1 MRKNRS
7 FISGAS
13 CAGFALAVCFMA
25 GSLSD
30 ALAKDKNERVLL
42 WGDTHLHTKYSGDA
56 YALRN
61 WSVTPDDAYRFA
73 KGEPVA
79 HAFSKARM
87 QLKTPLDFLVVT
99 DHAEYMGVMQLVE
112 NNSEA
117 LAKTEIGKILF
128 KNRDDGNLRKSFVM
142 LASSLNNDKPEK
154 GLLTKDIRQPIW
166 DIITSSADRH
176 NEPGAFTALIGWEW
190 SSMPQGANLHRIIFT
205 PDNASLAQQYLPFS
219 SLSDNRPE
227 GLWNWLDKTSE
238 THNARFVAIPHN
250 SNISLGR
257 MFSDVKSDGTPID
270 AAYAEMRMK
279 WEPVVEMVQVK
290 GTSETHP
297 SLSPDDPFAGF
308 ELYEKVMDF
317 TRKIEGGTGV
327 RGNYARDALRRGLE
341 IEQTEGENPYKFGMI
356 GSTDSHTGMSTAEED
371 NFGGKY
377 PIDGIPSNKFDQE
390 LTPNAFGVDMNAQGL
405 AAIWADENTRDGVYD
420 AFRRKE
426 VYGTSGPRIQL
437 RFFGG
442 WSFSDADARAA
453 DLAKIGYQKGIPMGG
468 DLPPAPANK
477 APSFIIHA
485 AKDPVGANIE
495 RIQVVKGWV
504 DASGQ
509 SYERVYDVVLSD
521 ERVAKGAKITSPIR
535 STVSV
540 EHATYTND
548 VGAVQLS
555 AKWTDPDFDA
565 SQNAFYY
572 ARVLEI
578 KTPRHSVYDA
588 VAMQRKHPAQYDV
601 EIQERAYSSPIWYNS
616 ANR

>member
-1 MRKNRS
+1 MFESRS
-7 FISGAS
+7 FKMVAS
-13 CAGFALAVCFMA
+13 CASFALAICVMA
-25 GSLSD
+25 GGLNSAS
-30 ALAKDKNERVLL
+30 AKDKNERVLL

-128 KNRDDGNLRKSFVM
+128 KNRDDGDLRKSFVM

-154 GLLTKDIRQPIW
+154 GLLTKEIRQPIW
-166 DIITSSADRH
+166 DIITSAADRH
-176 NEPGAFTALIGWEW
+176 NDPGAFTALIGWEW
-190 SSMPQGANLHRIIFT
+190 SSLPQGANLHRIIFT
-205 PDNASLAQQYLPFS
+205 PDNAASAQQYLPFS

-227 GLWNWLDKTSE
+227 GLWNWLDKMSKSN
-238 THNARFVAIPHN
+238 NARFVAIPHN

-270 AAYAEMRMK
+270 AAYAQMRMK

-297 SLSPDDPFAGF
+297 SLSPEDPFAGF
-308 ELYEKVMDF
+308 ELYEKIMDF
-317 TRKIEGGTGV
+317 TRTIEGGSGV
-327 RGNYARDALRRGLE
+327 RGNYARDSLRRGLE
-341 IEQTEGENPYKFGMI
+341 IEQTAGENPYKFGMI
-356 GSTDSHTGMSTAEED
+356 GSTDSHTGLATAEED

-377 PIDGIPSNKFDQE
+377 PLDGIPSNKFDQE
-390 LTPNAFGVDMNAQGL
+390 LTPNAYGVDMNAQGL

-426 VYGTSGPRIQL
+426 VYATSGPRIQL

-442 WSFSDADARAA
+442 WSFSDADARSA
-453 DLAKIGYQKGIPMGG
+453 DLAKVGYQKGIPMGG

-485 AKDPVGANIE
+485 AKDPKGANIE

-521 ERVAKGAKITSPIR
+521 ERVAKGAQITSPIR

-540 EHATYTND
+540 EHATYTNE

-588 VAMQRKHPAQYDV
+588 VAMQRVHPEKYAG

-616 ANR
+616 AN

>member
-1 MRKNRS
+1 MRKIRS
-7 FISGAS
+7 FISGTS

-25 GSLSD
+25 GGLSD

-257 MFSDVKSDGTPID
+257 MFSDVKSDGTAID

-521 ERVAKGAKITSPIR
+521 ARVAKGAKITSPIR

>member
-1 MRKNRS
+1 MRKIRS
-7 FISGAS
+7 FISGTS

-25 GSLSD
+25 GGLSD

-317 TRKIEGGTGV
+317 TRKIVGGTGV

-521 ERVAKGAKITSPIR
+521 ARVAKGAKITSPIR

-555 AKWTDPDFDA
+555 AKWIDPDFDA

-588 VAMQRKHPAQYDV
+588 VAMQRKHPAKYDV

>member
-1 MRKNRS
+1 MFESRS
-7 FISGAS
+7 FKMVAS
-13 CAGFALAVCFMA
+13 CASFALAICVMA
-25 GSLSD
+25 GGLNSAS
-30 ALAKDKNERVLL
+30 AKDKNERVLL

-128 KNRDDGNLRKSFVM
+128 KNRDDGDLRKSFVM

-154 GLLTKDIRQPIW
+154 GLLTKEIRQPIW
-166 DIITSSADRH
+166 DIITSAADRH
-176 NEPGAFTALIGWEW
+176 NDPGAFTALIGWEW
-190 SSMPQGANLHRIIFT
+190 SSLPQGANLHRIIFT
-205 PDNASLAQQYLPFS
+205 PDNAASAQQYLPFS

-227 GLWNWLDKTSE
+227 GLWNWLDKMSKTN
-238 THNARFVAIPHN
+238 NARFVAIPHN

-270 AAYAEMRMK
+270 AAYAQMRMK

-297 SLSPDDPFAGF
+297 SLSPEDPFAGF
-308 ELYEKVMDF
+308 ELYEKIMDF
-317 TRKIEGGTGV
+317 TRKIEGGSGV

-341 IEQTEGENPYKFGMI
+341 IEQTAGENPYKFGMI

-377 PIDGIPSNKFDQE
+377 PLDGIPSNKFDQE
-390 LTPNAFGVDMNAQGL
+390 LTPNAYGVDMNAQGL

-426 VYGTSGPRIQL
+426 VYATSGPRIQL

-442 WSFSDADARAA
+442 WSFSDADARSA
-453 DLAKIGYQKGIPMGG
+453 DLAKVGYQKGIPMGG

-485 AKDPVGANIE
+485 AKDPKGANIE

-521 ERVAKGAKITSPIR
+521 ERVAKGAQITSPIR

-540 EHATYTND
+540 EHATYTNE

-588 VAMQRKHPAQYDV
+588 VAMQRVHPEKYAG

-616 ANR
+616 AN

>member
-7 FISGAS
+7 FINGAS

-257 MFSDVKSDGTPID
+257 MFSDVKSDGTAID

-521 ERVAKGAKITSPIR
+521 ARVAKGAKITSPIR

-588 VAMQRKHPAQYDV
+588 VAMQRKHPAKYDV

>member
-1 MRKNRS
+1 MFESRS
-7 FISGAS
+7 FKMVAS
-13 CAGFALAVCFMA
+13 CASFALAICVMA
-25 GSLSD
+25 SGLNSAS
-30 ALAKDKNERVLL
+30 AKDKNERVLL

-128 KNRDDGNLRKSFVM
+128 KNRDDGDLRKSFVL

-154 GLLTKDIRQPIW
+154 GLLTKEIRQPIW
-166 DIITSSADRH
+166 DIITSAADRH
-176 NEPGAFTALIGWEW
+176 NDPGAFTALIGWEW
-190 SSMPQGANLHRIIFT
+190 SSLPQGANLHRIIFT
-205 PDNASLAQQYLPFS
+205 PDNAASAQQYLPFS

-227 GLWNWLDKTSE
+227 GLWNWLDKMSKTN
-238 THNARFVAIPHN
+238 NARFVAIPHN

-270 AAYAEMRMK
+270 AAYAQMRMK

-297 SLSPDDPFAGF
+297 SLSPEDPFAGF

-317 TRKIEGGTGV
+317 TRKIEGGSGV
-327 RGNYARDALRRGLE
+327 RGNYARDSLRRGLE
-341 IEQTEGENPYKFGMI
+341 IEQTAGENPYKFGMI
-356 GSTDSHTGMSTAEED
+356 GSTDSHTGLATAEED

-377 PIDGIPSNKFDQE
+377 PLDGIPSNKFDQE
-390 LTPNAFGVDMNAQGL
+390 LTPNAYGVDMNAQGL

-426 VYGTSGPRIQL
+426 VYATSGPRIQL

-442 WSFSDADARAA
+442 WSFSDADARSA
-453 DLAKIGYQKGIPMGG
+453 DLAKVGYQKGIPMGG

-485 AKDPVGANIE
+485 AKDPKGANIE

-521 ERVAKGAKITSPIR
+521 ERVAKGAQITSPIR

-540 EHATYTND
+540 EHATYTNE

-588 VAMQRKHPAQYDV
+588 VAMQRVHPEKYAG

>member
-1 MRKNRS
+1 MVSHRFS
-7 FISGAS
+7 TGSVLCAALLLGAHFLS
-13 CAGFALAVCFMA
+13 AGFSQASAETK
-25 GSLSD
+25 S
-30 ALAKDKNERVLL
+30 NRVLL

-112 NNSEA
+112 NNSEE
-117 LAKTEIGKILF
+117 LARSEIGRILLE
-128 KNRDDGNLRKSFVM
+128 NRDKGELRKSFAL
-142 LASSLNNDKPEK
+142 LASSLNNDAPMKE
-154 GLLTKDIRQPIW
+154 LLTTEIRKPIW
-166 DIITSSADRH
+166 DIITSAADRH
-176 NEPGAFTALIGWEW
+176 NKPGTFTALIGWEW
-190 SSMPQGANLHRIIFT
+190 SSMPQGANLHRIVFT
-205 PDNASLAQQYLPFS
+205 PDDAKLAGQYLPFS
-219 SLSDNRPE
+219 SLADNRPE
-227 GLWNWLDKTSE
+227 GLWNWLDKTSAA
-238 THNARFVAIPHN
+238 HNARFVSIPHN

-257 MFSDVKSDGTPID
+257 MFSDVKSDGSPID
-270 AAYAEMRMK
+270 AAYAELRMK
-279 WEPVVEMVQVK
+279 WEPVIEMVQVK

-297 SLSPDDPFAGF
+297 KLSPEDPFAGF

-317 TRKIEGGTGV
+317 TRKVEGGTGV

-341 IEQTEGENPYKFGMI
+341 IEKTAGENPYKFGFI
-356 GSTDSHTGMSTAEED
+356 GATDMHTGMSSAEED

-377 PIDGIPSNKFDQE
+377 PIDGIPSMKFNQQ
-390 LTPNAFGVDMNAQGL
+390 LTPNAYGVDMSAQGL
-405 AAIWADENTRDGVYD
+405 AAIWADENTRDGVYE

-442 WSFSDADARAA
+442 WSFSENDAKSAA
-453 DLAKIGYQKGIPMGG
+453 FAERGYQKGVPMGG
-468 DLPPAPANK
+468 DLPPAPNNQ

-485 AKDPVGANIE
+485 AKDPIGANIE

-521 ERVAKGAKITSPIR
+521 QRAAKGALISQPIG
-535 STVSV
+535 STVDA

-555 AKWTDPDFDA
+555 AKWSDPDFNA
-565 SQNAFYY
+565 AENAFYY

-578 KTPRHSVYDA
+578 KTPRHSVFDA
-588 VAMQRKHPAQYDV
+588 VAMQTEHPSRYPT
-601 EIQERAYSSPIWYNS
+601 EIQERAYSSPIWYNPS
-616 ANR
+616 N

>member
-1 MRKNRS
+1 MRKIRS
-7 FISGAS
+7 FISGTS

-238 THNARFVAIPHN
+238 THKARFVAIPHN

>member
-1 MRKNRS
+1 MFESRS
-7 FISGAS
+7 FKMVAS
-13 CAGFALAVCFMA
+13 CASFALAICVMA
-25 GSLSD
+25 SGLNSAS
-30 ALAKDKNERVLL
+30 AKDKNERVLL

-128 KNRDDGNLRKSFVM
+128 KNRDDGDLRKSFVL

-154 GLLTKDIRQPIW
+154 GLLTKEIRQPIW
-166 DIITSSADRH
+166 DIITSAADRH
-176 NEPGAFTALIGWEW
+176 NDPGAFTALIGWEW
-190 SSMPQGANLHRIIFT
+190 SSLPQGANLHRIIFT
-205 PDNASLAQQYLPFS
+205 PDNAASAQQYLPFS

-227 GLWNWLDKTSE
+227 GLWNWLDKMSKTN
-238 THNARFVAIPHN
+238 NARFVAIPHN

-270 AAYAEMRMK
+270 AAYAQMRMK

-297 SLSPDDPFAGF
+297 SLSPEDPFAGF

-317 TRKIEGGTGV
+317 TRKIEGGSGV
-327 RGNYARDALRRGLE
+327 RGNYARDSLRRGLE
-341 IEQTEGENPYKFGMI
+341 IEQTAGENPYKFGMI
-356 GSTDSHTGMSTAEED
+356 GATDSHTGLATAEED

-377 PIDGIPSNKFDQE
+377 PLDGIPSNKFDQE
-390 LTPNAFGVDMNAQGL
+390 LTPNAYGVDMNAQGL

-426 VYGTSGPRIQL
+426 VYATSGPRIQL

-442 WSFSDADARAA
+442 WSFSDADARSA
-453 DLAKIGYQKGIPMGG
+453 DLAKVGYQKGIPMGG

-485 AKDPVGANIE
+485 AKDPKGANIE

-521 ERVAKGAKITSPIR
+521 ERVAKGAQITSPIR

-540 EHATYTND
+540 EHATYTNE

-588 VAMQRKHPAQYDV
+588 VAMQRVHPEKYAG

>member
-1 MRKNRS
+1 MFKTRS
-7 FISGAS
+7 FKMVAS
-13 CAGFALAVCFMA
+13 RASFAFAVCFMA
-25 GSLSD
+25 SGLSV
-30 ALAKDKNERVLL
+30 ALAKDKDERVLL

-61 WSVTPDDAYRFA
+61 SSVTPDDAYRFA

-128 KNRDDGNLRKSFVM
+128 KNRDDGDLRKSFVL
-142 LASSLNNDKPEK
+142 LASSLNNDEPIK
-154 GLLTKDIRQPIW
+154 GLLIQDIRQPIW
-166 DIITSSADRH
+166 DIITSAADRH
-176 NEPGAFTALIGWEW
+176 NEPGEFTALIGWEW

-205 PDNASLAQQYLPFS
+205 PDNATSAQQYLPFS

-227 GLWNWLDKTSE
+227 GLWNWLDKMSE
-238 THNARFVAIPHN
+238 KHNARFVAIPHN

-270 AAYAEMRMK
+270 DVYAQMRMK
-279 WEPVVEMVQVK
+279 WEPVVEMIQVK

-297 SLSPDDPFAGF
+297 SLSPEDPFAGF

-317 TRKIEGGTGV
+317 TRKVEGGTGV

-341 IEQTEGENPYKFGMI
+341 IEQTAGENPYKFGMI

-377 PIDGIPSNKFDQE
+377 PIDGIPSNKFDKQ

-426 VYGTSGPRIQL
+426 VYATSGPRIQL

-442 WSFSDADARAA
+442 WSFSDADARRA
-453 DLAKIGYQKGIPMGG
+453 DLAKVGYQKGIPMGG

-485 AKDPVGANIE
+485 AKDPMGANIE

-509 SYERVYDVVLSD
+509 SNERVYDVVLSD
-521 ERVAKGAKITSPIR
+521 ERVAKGAQITSPIR

-548 VGAVQLS
+548 VGAIQLS

-588 VAMQRKHPAQYDV
+588 VAMQRVHPDKYDV

>member
-1 MRKNRS
+1 MFESRS
-7 FISGAS
+7 FKMVAS
-13 CAGFALAVCFMA
+13 CASFALAICVMA
-25 GSLSD
+25 SGLNSAS
-30 ALAKDKNERVLL
+30 AKDKNERVLL

-128 KNRDDGNLRKSFVM
+128 KNRDDGDLRKSFVL

-154 GLLTKDIRQPIW
+154 GLLTKEIRQPIW
-166 DIITSSADRH
+166 DIITSAADRH
-176 NEPGAFTALIGWEW
+176 NDPGAFTALIGWEW
-190 SSMPQGANLHRIIFT
+190 SSLPQGANLHRIIFT
-205 PDNASLAQQYLPFS
+205 PDNAASAQQYLPFS

-227 GLWNWLDKTSE
+227 GLWNWLDKMSKTN
-238 THNARFVAIPHN
+238 NARFVAIPHN

-270 AAYAEMRMK
+270 AAYAQMRMK

-297 SLSPDDPFAGF
+297 SLSPEDPFAGF

-317 TRKIEGGTGV
+317 TRKIEGGSGV
-327 RGNYARDALRRGLE
+327 RGNYARDSLRRGLE
-341 IEQTEGENPYKFGMI
+341 IEQTAGENPYKFGMI
-356 GSTDSHTGMSTAEED
+356 GSTDSHTGLATAEED

-377 PIDGIPSNKFDQE
+377 PLDGIPSNKFDQE
-390 LTPNAFGVDMNAQGL
+390 LTPNAYGVDMNAQGL

-426 VYGTSGPRIQL
+426 VYATSGPRIQL

-442 WSFSDADARAA
+442 WSFSDADARSA
-453 DLAKIGYQKGIPMGG
+453 DLAKVGYQKGIPMGG

-485 AKDPVGANIE
+485 AKDPKGANIE

-521 ERVAKGAKITSPIR
+521 ERVAKGAQITSPIR

-540 EHATYTND
+540 EHATYTNE

-588 VAMQRKHPAQYDV
+588 VAMQRVHPEKYAG

-616 ANR
+616 AN